1 MNSEAYDK
9 GIETLSKMVG
19 PEMLQATVEKVKKF
33 SPDFANMIVSF
44 PYGMIY
50 SRPGLDHKQRSLV
63 AISALIASG
72 SDAQLDF
79 HIHGGLNAGLT
90 PDEIIEA
97 IMNCLP
103 YAGFPKSISALFVT
117 MRIFEELGIKPG
129 ESEIVD

>member
-1 MNSEAYDK
+1 MSSETYDK
-9 GIETLSKMVG
+9 GIEMLGKMVG
-19 PEMLQATVEKVKKF
+19 PDVLQDTVDKVKKF

-50 SRPGLDHKQRSLV
+50 SRPGLDLKQRSLV

-79 HIHGGLNAGLT
+79 HIHAGLNAGLT

-103 YAGFPKSISALFVT
+103 YAGFPKSISGLFVT
-117 MRIFEELGIKPG
+117 MRVFEERGIKPG
-129 ESEIVD
+129 ESENVD

>member
-1 MNSEAYDK
+1 MDSNAYHK
-9 GIETLSKMVG
+9 GIEMLDKMVG
-19 PEMLQATVEKVKKF
+19 PDVLQATVDKVRKF
-33 SPDFANMIVSF
+33 SPDFADMIVSF

-50 SRPGLDHKQRSLV
+50 SRPGLDFKQRALV

-79 HIHGGLNAGLT
+79 HIHAGLNAGLT

-103 YAGFPKSISALFVT
+103 YAGFPKSISGLFVA
-117 MRIFEELGIKPG
+117 MRVFEERGIQPSG
-129 ESEIVD
+129 SEN

>member
-1 MNSEAYDK
+1 MDSHAYNK
-9 GIETLSKMVG
+9 GIEMLGKMVS
-19 PEMLQATVEKVKKF
+19 PDVLQATVDKVRKF
-33 SPDFANMIVSF
+33 SPDFAEMIVSF

-50 SRPGLDHKQRSLV
+50 SRPGLDFKQRALV

-79 HIHGGLNAGLT
+79 HIHAGLNAGLT

-103 YAGFPKSISALFVT
+103 YAGFPKSISGLFVA
-117 MRIFEELGIKPG
+117 MRVFEERGIKPSG
-129 ESEIVD
+129 SES